1 MKKSPRNPSKN
12 KNKKIVKNEDLKNI
26 SGGGLKD
33 AFNPPGHNEDLPD
46 PGDEIR
52 RILNEKL
59 NR

>member
-1 MKKSPRNPSKN
+1 MKESPKKTS

-33 AFNPPGHNEDLPD
+33 AFNPPRNNDDLPD
-46 PGDEIR
+46 PAEEIR